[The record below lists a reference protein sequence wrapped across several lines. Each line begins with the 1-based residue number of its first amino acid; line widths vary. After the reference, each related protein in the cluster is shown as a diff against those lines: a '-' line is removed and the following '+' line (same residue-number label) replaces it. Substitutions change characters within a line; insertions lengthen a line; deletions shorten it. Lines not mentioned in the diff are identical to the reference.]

1 MASTIQLKTGTGSA
15 VPSSLTQG
23 EVAINID
30 NGLFYYGSGSG
41 NDVKQFDA
49 FTNITASIIS
59 SSGVIFADRIAAG
72 SGNSSFAGQLTV
84 EEDIVANRN
93 ITGDNETAILGI
105 KQIISN
111 EFVSGSKLISETHIT
126 ASGNIS
132 ASGNFTGNKIF
143 GNLIGGRVDGSGI
156 VLGSASDIHVT
167 ASGNISASGTNG
179 THTLGGDLTIGDDLF
194 VTDDI
199 HLGGANNAHK
209 ILQRDSDGNLKIG
222 NDSTS
227 QTGAGNTEIE
237 GLNSITA
244 SSDAIKIEATDG
256 PLNLVGNVTASGNI
270 SASGLVYGSSF
281 VGTAIRNIGGGNGE
295 INFDSLGQINIDPAD
310 GKSVLINEGAASNV
324 FFKLHDDNEEP
335 TFTVESQTGNVTA
348 SGDISASGDLMGTQL
363 DINGFAGAIKVT
375 GGNTG
380 NLFAIS
386 NISTLNLG
394 KLAHL
399 TTTNLVGS
407 LNMSQPDAG
416 HITASGNIRG
426 TMPQIISANMGSV
439 NLSTENFI
447 PLAEG
452 EIEGTN
458 GDHPRVNLIAP
469 FSGSLRRVVMR
480 SNAAFGTSEFTA
492 SLHTVRPGGTL
503 SSDKDT
509 VGQCFVDT
517 AAANNGYAVVFDFAN
532 SVVGSNVI
540 DGGDRVLIG
549 VESTRTNTQNYF
561 FTSVF
566 TWDYQETTGLQTTS
580 TSTSGGSI

>member
-23 EVAINID
+23 EVGINID
-30 NGLFYYGSGSG
+30 NGLIYYGSGSG
-41 NDVKQFDA
+41 NDVKQLES
-49 FTNITASIIS
+49 FTN
-59 SSGVIFADRIAAG
+59 
-72 SGNSSFAGQLTV
+72 
-84 EEDIVANRN
+84 
-93 ITGDNETAILGI
+93 
-105 KQIISN
+105 
-111 EFVSGSKLISETHIT
+111 IT

-132 ASGNFTGNKIF
+132 ASGN
-143 GNLIGGRVDGSGI
+143 LI
-156 VLGSASDIHVT
+156 
-167 ASGNISASGTNG
+167 
-179 THTLGGDLTIGDDLF
+179 
-194 VTDDI
+194 
-199 HLGGANNAHK
+199 
-209 ILQRDSDGNLKIG
+209 
-222 NDSTS
+222 
-227 QTGAGNTEIE
+227 
-237 GLNSITA
+237 
-244 SSDAIKIEATDG
+244 
-256 PLNLVGNVTASGNI
+256 
-270 SASGLVYGSSF
+270 
-281 VGTAIRNIGGGNGE
+281 
-295 INFDSLGQINIDPAD
+295 
-310 GKSVLINEGAASNV
+310 
-324 FFKLHDDNEEP
+324 
-335 TFTVESQTGNVTA
+335 
-348 SGDISASGDLMGTQL
+348 GTQL
-363 DINGFAGAIKVT
+363 DVNGFAGAVKVT

-380 NLFAIS
+380 NLFALNSI
-386 NISTLNLG
+386 NTLNLG

-452 EIEGTN
+452 ELEGTN
-458 GDHPRVNLIAP
+458 GEHPRVNLVAP

-480 SNAAFGTSEFTA
+480 SNAAFGTAEFTA
-492 SLHTVRPGGTL
+492 SLHTIRPGGTL
-503 SSDKDT
+503 TSDKDT

-517 AAANNGYAVVFDFAN
+517 AAANNAYAVVFDFAN

-549 VESTRTNTQNYF
+549 VKTTRTNSQNYY